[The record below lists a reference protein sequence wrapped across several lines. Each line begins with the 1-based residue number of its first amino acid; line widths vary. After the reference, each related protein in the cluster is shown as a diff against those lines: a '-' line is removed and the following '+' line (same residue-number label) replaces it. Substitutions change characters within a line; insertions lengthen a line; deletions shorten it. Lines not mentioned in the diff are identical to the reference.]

1 MDKVEPQIPATPWAT
16 FEAIDRDLVTRN
28 HYLQAEN
35 SLRRFAAEQN
45 GDPVYG
51 LILQV
56 GQNWCLHVHLNTV
69 SAKAQIAT
77 RMRDVANWAG
87 GMTDEELLARTGWW
101 YPPTWKYEH
110 LEFRCDG
117 AHQAVGFFN
126 YECFERIYSDLSNSL
141 NFDMAHELSR
151 ASDAARTQAAEQIL
165 NSPVLAGILK
175 TPDFQA
181 FIVDD
186 DGLIPHTHEHPGDVA
201 ARRMAGEQ
209 A

>member
-1 MDKVEPQIPATPWAT
+1 MDQEEPQIPAIPWTT
-16 FEAIDRDLVTRN
+16 FEDIDWDLVTRN
-28 HYLQAEN
+28 HYLQAEEC
-35 SLRRFAAEQN
+35 LRRFAAEQN
-45 GDPVYG
+45 GDPAYG

-56 GQNWCLHVHLNTV
+56 GQNWHLHAHLNTV
-69 SAKAQIAT
+69 SAKNEIAT

-110 LEFRCDG
+110 LE
-117 AHQAVGFFN
+117 HQCGEPCRAADDFN
-126 YECFERIYSDLSNSL
+126 YECFERIHSELSDPL
-141 NFDMAHELSR
+141 NFDRAHELR
-151 ASDAARTQAAEQIL
+151 TASDNARTKAAEQIL
-165 NSPVLAGILK
+165 SSPVLAGILK

-201 ARRMAGEQ
+201 ARRAVGEQ